1 VIEAFVGFEDRVT
14 IGGRTSLLL
23 TCGRQV
29 RQTVGRRY
37 HIITVN
43 SVNKLQD
50 LANRRDRF
58 SWKFSL
64 IIITHKTKIMPVDG
78 IICSVTVENT
88 KIEQVDEFSYLGSLF
103 TADADCTG
111 EIRPSREK
119 VKETM
124 QFR

>member
-1 VIEAFVGFEDRVT
+1 MIEAFVGFEDRVT
-14 IGGRTSLLL
+14 IGGRISLLL
-23 TCGRQV
+23 TCGRQ
-29 RQTVGRRY
+29 TISYTNCELG
-37 HIITVN
+37 
-43 SVNKLQD
+43 KLQD
-50 LANRRDRF
+50 LANRQDRF